1 VATSTGGAL
10 VVDEEVVGGA
20 LVVEEVAIDE
30 EVVGGALVVEEIVVG
45 GAAVADEA
53 VVGGALV
60 VASVAGAEA
69 LRTSEVV
76 LVVPRSRITGR
87 SDPPP
92 QPEDSRN
99 ARSTLVRRARIA
111 PV

>member
-1 VATSTGGAL
+1 MATSTGGAL

-20 LVVEEVAIDE
+20 LVVEE
-30 EVVGGALVVEEIVVG
+30 IVVG
-45 GAAVADEA
+45 GAAVADEVVVEEA

>member
-1 VATSTGGAL
+1 MTPDATEETVEEDAVGGAL
-10 VVDEEVVGGA
+10 VVDEETVEEDAVEEDAVGGV
-20 LVVEEVAIDE
+20 LVA
-30 EVVGGALVVEEIVVG
+30 
-45 GAAVADEA
+45 
-53 VVGGALV
+53 
-60 VASVAGAEA
+60 ASVDGTEA

-92 QPEDSRN
+92 QPEDSSN